1 MDKLNLLHKFLL
13 ITIVALFIVNQTVL
27 SRIQQDL
34 HEALPELRIK
44 NEVIRQG
51 TGEDARVVVVTL
63 RDSRTI
69 EGRVD
74 RMTEYGFTL
83 IDASTGK
90 EIELT
95 YRIVKDVREADSDE
109 GLITSGVSTTARVI
123 ESLAKSVR

>member
-1 MDKLNLLHKFLL
+1 MNKLNLLHKFLL
-13 ITIVALFIVNQTVL
+13 ITIVALFVVNQTVL

-44 NEVIRQG
+44 NEVIRRG
-51 TGEDARVVVVTL
+51 TGEDARVVVTL

-69 EGRVD
+69 EGRID
-74 RMTEYGFTL
+74 RMTEYGFTV
-83 IDASTGK
+83 IEASTDK

-109 GLITSGVSTTARVI
+109 GFIANRISTTARAI
-123 ESLAKSVR
+123 KSFAKSNP